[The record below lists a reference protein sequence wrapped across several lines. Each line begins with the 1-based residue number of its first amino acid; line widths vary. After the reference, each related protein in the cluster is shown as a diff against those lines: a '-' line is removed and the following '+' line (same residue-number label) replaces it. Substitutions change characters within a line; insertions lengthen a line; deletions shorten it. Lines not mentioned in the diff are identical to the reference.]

1 MNRFAELLDR
11 LAYEPGRNNKIKL
24 LVAYFRETADPDR
37 GYALAALTGALS
49 FKHAKPGLI
58 RDLITERADPVLFG
72 LSYDY
77 VGDLSETVA
86 LMWPKAV
93 SAPNSESLLGH
104 PSPQPS
110 PTRGEGALPARSPD
124 KAARLLRD
132 TDIEREG
139 RTSRSVPSP
148 LVGEGQGEGY
158 HTGGLDTELRPRTH
172 NNPPPP
178 TLTEVV
184 TTLRTLGKTELPAQL
199 ARWLDELDET
209 GRWALLKLVT
219 GAMRIGISARLA
231 KTAAAAL
238 GDKDAHE
245 IELMWPGLSPP
256 YLDLF
261 AWLEGRGHKPVNRDP
276 TPFRPV
282 MLAHAIEDADFAN
295 LDAADFIAEW
305 KWDGIRVQA
314 VSGRDDRGNIHVRLY
329 SRTGEDITGS
339 FPDLVPS
346 LHLPG
351 AVDGELLV
359 LRDGRVQTFNVLQ
372 QRLNRKIVS
381 PKLIKDYP
389 IHLRAYDLLG
399 DDDNDLR
406 ELPFVERRAR
416 LEAFVTKLNDPR
428 IDLSPTVPFT
438 SWEQLTAARADPR
451 SAGAGEDADAVE
463 GVMLKRRDAVYL
475 PGRPKGQW
483 WKWKRDPHIIDAVLM
498 YAQRG
503 HGKRSSYYSD
513 YTFGVWTNGDDGEQL
528 VPVGKAYFGFTDEE
542 LLQIDR
548 FVRRNT
554 TEKFGPVRHVVH
566 EPDQGLVLEV
576 AFEGLQRSPRHKSGV
591 AMRFPRISRL
601 RWDKP
606 PREADRLET
615 LERMLKNVT
624 AN

>member
-1 MNRFAELLDR
+1 MNRFAQLLDR

-24 LVAYFRETADPDR
+24 LVAYFQETEDPDR

-72 LSYDY
+72 YSYDY

-86 LMWPKAV
+86 LMWPK
-93 SAPNSESLLGH
+93 SS
-104 PSPQPS
+104 PSPAHGGGPGWGSLHAMDKRREPPPGSLDRAYAPPNDPTS
-110 PTRGEGALPARSPD
+110 PASGRGE
-124 KAARLLRD
+124 
-132 TDIEREG
+132 EN
-139 RTSRSVPSP
+139 P
-148 LVGEGQGEGY
+148 L
-158 HTGGLDTELRPRTH
+158 HSSLH

-238 GDKDAHE
+238 GNKDPHE

-261 AWLEGRGHKPVNRDP
+261 AWLEGRGDKPINRDP
-276 TPFRPV
+276 APFRPV

-295 LDAADFIAEW
+295 LDAADFSAEW

-314 VSGRDDRGNIHVRLY
+314 VSGRDDRGHVQARLY
-329 SRTGEDITGS
+329 SRTGEDITGG

-351 AVDGELLV
+351 AIDGELLV
-359 LRDGRVQTFNVLQ
+359 LRDGRVRTFNVLQ
-372 QRLNRKIVS
+372 QRLNRKVVS
-381 PKLIKDYP
+381 PKLIKEFP

-399 DDDNDLR
+399 DDENDLR
-406 ELPFVERRAR
+406 ELPFVERRAH
-416 LEAFVTKLNDPR
+416 LESFIAKLNDPR
-428 IDLSPTVPFT
+428 IDLSPTIPFA
-438 SWEQLTAARADPR
+438 SWTELAAARADPR
-451 SAGAGEDADAVE
+451 SAGAGDDADAVE
-463 GVMLKRRDAVYL
+463 GVMLKRRDAPYL
-475 PGRPKGQW
+475 PGRPKGPW

-513 YTFGVWTNGDDGEQL
+513 YTFGVWTDGNEL

-591 AMRFPRISRL
+591 AMRFPRINRL
-601 RWDKP
+601 RWDKKP
-606 PREADRLET
+606 GEADRLET
-615 LERMLKNVT
+615 LERLLMSMTGN
-624 AN
+624 

>member
-11 LAYEPGRNNKIKL
+11 LAYEPGRNNKLRL
-24 LVAYFRETADPDR
+24 LTSYFREVEDPDR

-58 RDLITERADPVLFG
+58 RDLIASRTDPVLFA

-86 LMWPKAV
+86 LMWPKA
-93 SAPNSESLLGH
+93 ADNREASLPAH
-104 PSPQPS
+104 PPPRPSPA
-110 PTRGEGALPARSPD
+110 RGEGAAQQSENQGSIVPPSSAL
-124 KAARLLRD
+124 
-132 TDIEREG
+132 
-139 RTSRSVPSP
+139 SVPSP
-148 LVGEGQGEGY
+148 LAGEGQGGGY
-158 HTGGLDTELRPRTH
+158 REHGVHNDQRLH

-184 TTLRTLGKTELPAQL
+184 TTLRTLGKTELPKQL
-199 ARWLDELDET
+199 TRWLDELDET

-238 GDKDAHE
+238 GDKDPHDV
-245 IELMWPGLSPP
+245 ELMWPGLTPP

-261 AWLEGRGHKPVNRDP
+261 AWLEGRADKPVNRDP
-276 TPFRPV
+276 VPFRPV
-282 MLAHAIEDADFAN
+282 MLAHAIENTDFSN

-314 VSGRDDRGNIHVRLY
+314 VSGRDERGHIVARLY
-329 SRTGEDITGS
+329 SRSGEDITKS
-339 FPDLVPS
+339 FPDLLPS

-351 AVDGELLV
+351 AIDGELLV

-372 QRLNRKIVS
+372 QRLNRKVVS
-381 PKLIKDYP
+381 PKLIKEYP

-399 DDDNDLR
+399 EGDTDLR
-406 ELPFVERRAR
+406 TLPFAERRKR
-416 LEAFVTKLNDPR
+416 LEAFVTRLDDVR
-428 IDLSPTVPFT
+428 IDLSPTIPFDSWDALT
-438 SWEQLTAARADPR
+438 SARADP
-451 SAGAGEDADAVE
+451 AGAGAGADAEAVE
-463 GVMLKRRDAVYL
+463 GVMLKRREAAYL

-513 YTFGVWTNGDDGEQL
+513 YTFGVWTSGEEGEQL

-554 TEKFGPVRHVVH
+554 VEKFGPVRHVVH

-576 AFEGLQRSPRHKSGV
+576 AFEGLARSPRHKSGV
-591 AMRFPRISRL
+591 AMRFPRINRL

-615 LERMLKNVT
+615 LERMLK
-624 AN
+624 ADAILQA

>member
-11 LAYEPGRNNKIKL
+11 LAYEPGRNSKL
-24 LVAYFRETADPDR
+24 RLLTAYFRETGDPDR

-58 RDLITERADPVLFG
+58 RDLIMDRTDPVLFA

-86 LMWPKAV
+86 LMWP
-93 SAPNSESLLGH
+93 
-104 PSPQPS
+104 
-110 PTRGEGALPARSPD
+110 RSD
-124 KAARLLRD
+124 
-132 TDIEREG
+132 
-139 RTSRSVPSP
+139 SRSHSSP
-148 LVGEGQGEGY
+148 L
-158 HTGGLDTELRPRTH
+158 
-172 NNPPPP
+172 PPP

-184 TTLRTLGKTELPAQL
+184 TTLRTLGKTELPKQL
-199 ARWLDELDET
+199 SRWLDELDET

-238 GDKDAHE
+238 GDKDPHE
-245 IELMWPGLSPP
+245 LELMWPGLAPP

-261 AWLEGRGHKPVNRDP
+261 AWLEGRADAPENLDP

-282 MLAHAIEDADFAN
+282 MLAHAIEDADFVS

-314 VSGRDDRGNIHVRLY
+314 VSGRDADGHIQARLY
-329 SRTGEDITGS
+329 SRSGEDITQS
-339 FPDLVPS
+339 FPDLLPS

-351 AVDGELLV
+351 AIDGELLV
-359 LRDGRVQTFNVLQ
+359 VRDGRVQTFNVLQ
-372 QRLNRKIVS
+372 QRLNRKVVS
-381 PKLIKDYP
+381 PKLTKEYP

-399 DDDNDLR
+399 DDDDDLR
-406 ELPFVERRAR
+406 TLPFIERRQR
-416 LEAFVTKLNDPR
+416 LEAFIARLGDPR
-428 IDLSPTVPFT
+428 IDLSPVIAFDSWDALT
-438 SWEQLTAARADPR
+438 SARKHP
-451 SAGAGEDADAVE
+451 AGAGAGDDAEAVE
-463 GVMLKRRDAVYL
+463 GVMLKRRDALYL
-475 PGRPKGQW
+475 PGRPRGQW
-483 WKWKRDPHIIDAVLM
+483 WKWKRDPHLIDAVLM

-513 YTFGVWTNGDDGEQL
+513 YTFGVWTSGEDGELL

-566 EPDQGLVLEV
+566 EPEQGLVLEV
-576 AFEGLQRSPRHKSGV
+576 AFEGLARSPRHKSGV
-591 AMRFPRISRL
+591 AMRFPRINRL

-615 LERMLKNVT
+615 LERMLKSDASIQVL
-624 AN
+624 AADGH

>member
-11 LAYEPGRNNKIKL
+11 LAYEPGRNNKLRL
-24 LVAYFRETADPDR
+24 LTNYFREVEDPDR

-58 RDLITERADPVLFG
+58 RDLIAARTDPVLFA

-86 LMWPKAV
+86 LMWPRTPPLPPRSGGGVAAITEAAFPAV
-93 SAPNSESLLGH
+93 SPPTPN
-104 PSPQPS
+104 PSPP
-110 PTRGEGALPARSPD
+110 RAVRVGGGE
-124 KAARLLRD
+124 
-132 TDIEREG
+132 
-139 RTSRSVPSP
+139 RTV
-148 LVGEGQGEGY
+148 LG
-158 HTGGLDTELRPRTH
+158 H

-184 TTLRTLGKTELPAQL
+184 TTLRTLGKTELPKQL
-199 ARWLDELDET
+199 TRWLDELDET

-231 KTAAAAL
+231 KTAAAEL
-238 GDKDAHE
+238 GGKDPHD
-245 IELMWPGLSPP
+245 IELMWPGLTPP

-261 AWLEGRGHKPVNRDP
+261 AWLEGRAEKPVNLDP
-276 TPFRPV
+276 APFRPV

-314 VSGRDDRGNIHVRLY
+314 VSGRDGRGNMLARLY
-329 SRTGEDITGS
+329 SRSGEDITKS
-339 FPDLVPS
+339 FPDLLPS
-346 LHLPG
+346 LHLQDSSDLEHDASRKPLHTFRHH
-351 AVDGELLV
+351 APFAIDGELLV
-359 LRDGRVQTFNVLQ
+359 VRDGRVQTFNVLQ
-372 QRLNRKIVS
+372 QRLNRKVVS
-381 PKLIKDYP
+381 PKLMKDYP

-399 DDDNDLR
+399 EGDTDLR
-406 ELPFVERRAR
+406 TLPFAERRAR
-416 LEAFVTKLNDPR
+416 LEAFVARLDDPR
-428 IDLSPTVPFT
+428 VDLSPTIAFD
-438 SWEQLTAARADPR
+438 SWEALTAARKNPA
-451 SAGAGEDADAVE
+451 SAGAGEDAEAVE
-463 GVMLKRRDAVYL
+463 GVMLKRRDALYL

-503 HGKRSSYYSD
+503 HGKRSSFYSD
-513 YTFGVWTNGDDGEQL
+513 YTFGVWTTGEDGEQL

-554 TEKFGPVRHVVH
+554 IEKFGPVREVVH

-591 AMRFPRISRL
+591 AMRFPRINRL

-615 LERMLKNVT
+615 LERMLKPDATEAV
-624 AN
+624 AEVAGH